1 MLTAIYGGAF
11 DPVHNGHLAVARAAA
26 VALDAQVRLMPTG
39 DARHRSAA
47 HASGAQRAAMLRLA
61 VEGSPALCADTR
73 EIERTGATYSFDTL
87 SELRAELG
95 PDAPIAMIVGAD
107 SFVRLATWHRWRDL
121 FDLAHLV
128 VAERPGV
135 ALPDARG
142 AGVSD
147 APAELVEATRA
158 RWVTQP
164 RALRDSP
171 AGHVLRLHLP
181 LRPESS
187 SAIRA
192 RLGAGESIAS
202 LVPPAVEAYLRE
214 HRLYPAPAVPPV
226 D

>member
-26 VALDAQVRLMPTG
+26 VALGAPVRLMPTG

-47 HASGAQRAAMLRLA
+47 HASGAQRVAMLRLA
-61 VEGSPALCADTR
+61 VEGLPALRVDTR
-73 EIERTGATYSFDTL
+73 EIERAGATYSFDTL

-95 PDAPIAMIVGAD
+95 PAAPIAMIVGAD
-107 SFVRLATWHRWRDL
+107 SFVRLATWHRWREL

-135 ALPDARG
+135 VLPDAQG
-142 AGVSD
+142 TGVSE
-147 APAELVEATRA
+147 ASAELVEATRT
-158 RWVTQP
+158 RWATQP
-164 RALRDSP
+164 QALRDSP
-171 AGHVLRLHLP
+171 AGHVLRLQLP
-181 LRPESS
+181 LQPESS

-192 RLGAGESIAS
+192 RLGAGESIAG

-214 HRLYPAPAVPPV
+214 HRLYLAPAAPPV